1 LYDDLV
7 MEHIKHARNYRALD
21 DAEPIA
27 TGTNPLCGDEVRLYF
42 ELEDERIADLAFQ
55 CSCCGI
61 SMASASILTESVKG
75 APLEDAQRTIRDF
88 IAMIENP
95 AAQPAA
101 ATGEAWIAMLDTARR
116 FPARTRCALLAW
128 TTAADALDKH
138 RASPPVPRPSSGESS
153 GA

>member
-7 MEHIKHARNYRALD
+7 MEHIKNARNYRVLD
-21 DAEPIA
+21 AAEPIA

-42 ELEDERIADLAFQ
+42 ELKDERIADLAFQ

-75 APLEDAQRTIRDF
+75 APLDDARRMRRDF

-101 ATGEAWIAMLDTARR
+101 AAGEAWIAMLDTARR
-116 FPARTRCALLAW
+116 FPARKRCALLAW
-128 TTAADALDKH
+128 TTAADALERL
-138 RASPPVPRPSSGESS
+138 RASSPAPRPGSGGSA